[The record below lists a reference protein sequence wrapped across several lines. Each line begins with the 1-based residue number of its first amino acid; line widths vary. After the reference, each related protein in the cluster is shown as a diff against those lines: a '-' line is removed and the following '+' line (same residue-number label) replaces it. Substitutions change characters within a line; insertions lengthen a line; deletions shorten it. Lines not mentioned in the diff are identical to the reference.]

1 MKKSRVLNM
10 LLVGSLT
17 LVSPMVN
24 ISTALASSNQNI
36 DLVSSSTSLQK
47 TLVATYEVP
56 VASIKSGTP
65 IEAVNEGLSKVFG
78 ENILV
83 KEYSDGSLEA
93 TVHSQ
98 EISITIG
105 QTYLVNILSL
115 GYYQNGEVV
124 SVQPTSLRQV
134 NTTSGT
140 IEVPD
145 EMTFPLVEESD
156 GVYRLQIVETFMN
169 RALDISLALDFES
182 KVEIVDQ
189 TLLTKKIQE
198 AQTYYDK
205 NYTKES
211 LNVLKEVVE
220 NASSILNQTN
230 VTQSKINEQI
240 VFLFISGFL
249 HLRTFLDSTR
259 PLYPNSSYLRIQEY
273 NKPLSI
279 PASIATEG
287 MDLPV
292 KY

>member
-1 MKKSRVLNM
+1 M
-10 LLVGSLT
+10 
-17 LVSPMVN
+17 
-24 ISTALASSNQNI
+24 
-36 DLVSSSTSLQK
+36 
-47 TLVATYEVP
+47 
-56 VASIKSGTP
+56 ASIKSGTP

-115 GYYQNGEVV
+115 DYYQNGEVV

-279 PASIATEG
+279 PASIATEV